1 MVLLEEALL
10 VSELVL
16 EPGLA
21 VQLVSVLLELVQEQE
36 LVVLEALEPVQ
47 VPVPVGV
54 SLALVAPVSK
64 MVCLDQTAVAVELV
78 LHREELALVVDK
90 EKE

>member
-16 EPGLA
+16 KLGLA

-54 SLALVAPVSK
+54 LLALVAPVSK
-64 MVCLDQTAVAVELV
+64 MVCLDQTVVAVELV
-78 LHREELALVVDK
+78 LHREELALVVDM
-90 EKE
+90 ERG